1 MTEEY
6 QNVEADPMID
16 YQNVEA
22 DPLEVADETDD
33 SEMEE
38 VEPEAWPLDRLDTSV
53 EGSEGYNEEVVED
66 GERVDP
72 FSGVDDFSGEEDQ
85 A

>member
-1 MTEEY
+1 MTEDY

-22 DPLEVADETDD
+22 DPLEVADSDD

-38 VEPEAWPLDRLDTSV
+38 VEPEVWSLDRLDTSV

-72 FSGVDDFSGEEDQ
+72 FSGVDGFSGEEDQ